1 MPAAEIGDDP
11 PTRRPLQEA
20 ELEQIRLVDI
30 FDRLCL
36 LAEGDRERRQPDRA
50 AAELL
55 DHGAQELT
63 VEALET
69 GTVHLE
75 QCERLLG
82 DRGRDGAFVTDLGD
96 VAHAPQDPVRDAR
109 RAARACGDELGRI
122 AVDLDAEDVRRAADD
137 RRQLLGLVQ
146 VEPEREPEAI
156 SERRGEQTGPRRRAD
171 ERERRQVERERA
183 RRRPLADDDVEPEVL
198 ERGIQ
203 DLLGGAAHAVD
214 LVDEEHVA
222 FLERGEDRSDVLALE
237 PGARDLPD
245 ADAELVADDLRE
257 RGLAEPGRA
266 GEQHVVERL
275 VTRTGGGERDRELL
289 LHSLLADE
297 VGEAAR
303 PERALELL
311 FLVAEH
317 RCEELIH
324 AACFNAART
333 CSSSGSSGSTP
344 ASARSASTSDQPSS
358 TRASRAVRSPPSSVT
373 PARLIFS
380 FSSSTTR
387 CAVFRPTPGI
397 AWKRFTSSRA
407 IARASSAGVEPD
419 TIASATLGPT
429 PFTPSSS
436 SKSSRSAVVAKPKS
450 CSASSRTIVWISTTM
465 SPSPR
470 RWTDGVALTR

>member
-75 QCERLLG
+75 QCERL
-82 DRGRDGAFVTDLGD
+82 LGD

-344 ASARSASTSDQPSS
+344 ASAR
-358 TRASRAVRSPPSSVT
+358 
-373 PARLIFS
+373 
-380 FSSSTTR
+380 
-387 CAVFRPTPGI
+387 
-397 AWKRFTSSRA
+397 
-407 IARASSAGVEPD
+407 ASSAGVEPD

-450 CSASSRTIVWISTTM
+450 CSA
-465 SPSPR
+465 
-470 RWTDGVALTR
+470 